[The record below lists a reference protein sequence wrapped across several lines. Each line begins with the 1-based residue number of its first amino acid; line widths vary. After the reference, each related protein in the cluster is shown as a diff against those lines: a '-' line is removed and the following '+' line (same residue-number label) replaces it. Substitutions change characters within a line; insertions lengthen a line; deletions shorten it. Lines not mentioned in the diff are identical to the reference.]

1 MSLRCV
7 RKTRVNLA
15 EWDGGLEVK
24 AVEGGGEQTLWS
36 CVGQGEDLAFILS
49 QYSQHPEGIDEA
61 R

>member
-1 MSLRCV
+1 M
-7 RKTRVNLA
+7 
-15 EWDGGLEVK
+15 K

-61 R
+61 W